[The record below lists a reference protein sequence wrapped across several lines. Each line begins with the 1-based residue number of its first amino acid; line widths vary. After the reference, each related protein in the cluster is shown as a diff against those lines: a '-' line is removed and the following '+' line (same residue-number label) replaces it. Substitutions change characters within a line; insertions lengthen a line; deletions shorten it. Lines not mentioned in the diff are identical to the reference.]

1 MGVPFT
7 RAPIL
12 PPRRIAAHLW
22 ITSSPRSAGLR
33 GCSGDSRRTLLPRP
47 QPRWWP
53 SACGSGCAPS
63 APIRRAILSS
73 PTRIVRAEV
82 RRHND
87 FALARGLAPVDD
99 EASCVREV
107 LAAVAGYGPLQPYLD
122 DPTVEELWINAPDRI
137 FIARAGVAERVP
149 LALTDSAVRDLVER
163 MLHATGRR
171 VDLSQPF
178 VDASLPDG
186 SRLHVVIP
194 DITRRH
200 WSVNIRK
207 FLPAYR
213 DLDRLVATGSVDAR
227 GRRAAARGDDATG
240 RSILVSGATHAGK
253 TTLLGALIA
262 ACPPDHR
269 IVTVEETFELA
280 VDAPDLVALQGRQ
293 PSLEG
298 TGEVTLRRLVKEAL
312 RMRPDRLVVGEVRDA
327 EALDLLLA
335 LNTGV
340 PGAATIHANSARE
353 ALAKLAALPLLA
365 GRNIDAGFVL
375 PAVAASVDLVAH
387 CERDAS
393 GRRRVVEI
401 VEPTGVVGGDGRGAD
416 GVPGGC
422 RMTFVWG
429 AVLAAG
435 LLLVVSPWVWP
446 ARRPKPPAAST
457 GRLARL
463 LESAGLTRVPPAGPV
478 AASVSVRPSS
488 LAAVAWLLTQ
498 VAALAARRGDRRR
511 ARARSR
517 GCAPDARGS
526 CARAARCGPTSATC
540 SSPRC
545 ARGCRLPD
553 AVASLAESAPGPLRP
568 PFAAFARDV
577 AASGHFDSSAAAISR
592 SALADPVGDRI
603 VETLRMA
610 RQVGGTEL
618 TPVLRALAASVRAD
632 AALRAEVESRQ
643 SWIRGAAV
651 LGVAAPWVIL
661 ALLAMRPEG
670 ARAYSSPEGVAL
682 ILAGA
687 AVSFVAYRVMLRIG
701 RLPEPR
707 RWFG

>member
-1 MGVPFT
+1 M
-7 RAPIL
+7 
-12 PPRRIAAHLW
+12 
-22 ITSSPRSAGLR
+22 
-33 GCSGDSRRTLLPRP
+33 TL
-47 QPRWWP
+47 
-53 SACGSGCAPS
+53 AYAPS
-63 APIRRAILSS
+63 PTAAAAVAERVRERLRAERTDPSRDPELA
-73 PTRIVRAEV
+73 TRIVHAEV

-178 VDASLPDG
+178 VDASMPDG

-213 DLDRLVATGSVDAR
+213 DLDRLVATGSVAPVAAELLAR
-227 GRRAAARGDDATG
+227 AMTTG

-280 VDAPDLVALQGRQ
+280 IDAPDLVALQGRQ

-312 RMRPDRLVVGEVRDA
+312 RMRPDRLIVGEVRDA

-353 ALAKLAALPLLA
+353 ALAQA
-365 GRNIDAGFVL
+365 GRAAAAGGAQHRRGFR
-375 PAVAASVDLVAH
+375 AAGGCGIRRPRRPLRA
-387 CERDAS
+387 RRQRPPPS
-393 GRRRVVEI
+393 GRDRRAERRRRL
-401 VEPTGVVGGDGRGAD
+401 DRGSAD

-446 ARRPKPPAAST
+446 AREAKLGDRQHRTRVAPAGVGGALAGPT
-457 GRLARL
+457 GRTGGGIRL
-463 LESAGLTRVPPAGPV
+463 VCGRSSPRSRGCSPRSPPWPWWPRSSA
-478 AASVSVRPSS
+478 PSHP
-488 LAAVAWLLTQ
+488 
-498 VAALAARRGDRRR
+498 
-511 ARARSR
+511 SR
-517 GCAPDARGS
+517 GCAPDVRASCGRG
-526 CARAARCGPTSATC
+526 ARCGPTSATC
-540 SSPRC
+540 
-545 ARGCRLPD
+545 
-553 AVASLAESAPGPLRP
+553 
-568 PFAAFARDV
+568 
-577 AASGHFDSSAAAISR
+577 
-592 SALADPVGDRI
+592 
-603 VETLRMA
+603 
-610 RQVGGTEL
+610 
-618 TPVLRALAASVRAD
+618 
-632 AALRAEVESRQ
+632 
-643 SWIRGAAV
+643 
-651 LGVAAPWVIL
+651 
-661 ALLAMRPEG
+661 
-670 ARAYSSPEGVAL
+670 
-682 ILAGA
+682 
-687 AVSFVAYRVMLRIG
+687 
-701 RLPEPR
+701 
-707 RWFG
+707 